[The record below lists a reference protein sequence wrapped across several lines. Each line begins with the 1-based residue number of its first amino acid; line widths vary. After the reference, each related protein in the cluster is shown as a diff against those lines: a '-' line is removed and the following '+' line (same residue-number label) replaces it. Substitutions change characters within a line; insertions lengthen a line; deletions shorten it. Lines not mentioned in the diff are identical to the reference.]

1 VRSVVVLGSTGSV
14 GRTTLDV
21 VKRLKDRF
29 RVVGLAARRS
39 WKLLAEQAR
48 EFGPD
53 MVALVEPHPGFS
65 ELVPAGTEVVSGP
78 RAVEEAASW
87 PEADLV
93 VNALVGSCGV
103 VPTLRAIAAG
113 HDVCIANKETL
124 VVAGEI
130 VSKEVAETGVNLIP
144 IDSEHSAL
152 SLCLM
157 GRRPEEVGRLVLTAS
172 GGPFRTGPEDLAGVS
187 PCDALRHPVWS
198 MGSKIT
204 IDSATMMNKGLEVIE
219 AHWLFGIAQSR
230 IAVLVHPQGVVH
242 GMVEFRDGSTIACL
256 GPADMAI
263 PVQNALT
270 YPEVLT
276 TAKGAC
282 DLASLGSLEF
292 LEPDAERFPC
302 LGLARQALRIGGTM
316 PAALSAAD
324 EVAVERFLAGE
335 LSFGAIPQ
343 LIQEIMARH
352 RPTANPSLENVLVAD
367 SWAREVARRLPC

>member
-1 VRSVVVLGSTGSV
+1 MKSVVVLGSTGSV

-53 MVALVEPHPGFS
+53 LVALVEPHPGFN
-65 ELVPAGTEVVSGP
+65 EMVPSGTEVVSGP

-87 PEADLV
+87 PDADLV

-103 VPTLRAIAAG
+103 VPTLRAITAG

-130 VSKEVAETGVNLIP
+130 VSKEVAERGVSLIP
-144 IDSEHSAL
+144 VDSEHSAL
-152 SLCLM
+152 SLCLR
-157 GRRPEEVGRLVLTAS
+157 GRRPEEVRRLVLTAS
-172 GGPFRTGPEDLAGVS
+172 GGPFLSEPEDLAGVS
-187 PCDALRHPVWS
+187 PSDALRHPVWS

-219 AHWLFGIAQSR
+219 ARWLFGVAQSR
-230 IAVLVHPQGVVH
+230 ITVLVHPQGVVH

-276 TAKGAC
+276 TDRGAC
-282 DLASLGSLEF
+282 DLSSLGRLEF
-292 LEPDAERFPC
+292 LKPDTKRFPC
-302 LGLARQALRIGGTM
+302 LELARQALRVGGTM
-316 PAALSAAD
+316 PAVLSAAD

-335 LSFGAIPQ
+335 LSFSAIPR
-343 LIQEIMARH
+343 LVHEIMARH
-352 RPTANPSLENVLVAD
+352 HPTKNPSLENILAAD
-367 SWAREVARRLPC
+367 SWARETTRRIPC